1 MFEDDD
7 ALEIDGSFDPPEV
20 VQAFLEAWVARDY
33 EGAYKQLASNSPLR
47 QGLSQADWAK
57 KRADWAKQAKPKSIK
72 FDIKFDYDYEPA
84 EDEEEDPDRPDV
96 VEVFWSLEKTDTA
109 LDSTLEELPRA
120 TLTYPETGR
129 QWFWTKYTVVED
141 GEDFRIL
148 DIDDEGTAAQQLSQ
162 EELRRHIDEQV
173 QEVESMMEG
182 MGMDPSNPSNV
193 EALDDEEALDMTLG
207 IGDPTDLLQ
216 ELTWLTERGM
226 HYSDALI
233 AKVPDDAEL
242 YDRAAA
248 QAALLQDWER
258 AAAYVTLIADRFP
271 KERGETLSNLA
282 IIVSNLVTDY
292 DAQGMLERSEHF
304 ARLVEKLLHEAIDSY
319 HNFTAHILLA
329 NLLIDE
335 GNRLADAE
343 KLLKDAQSFA
353 EDDTQ
358 QAQVEAGLGN
368 LAEARG
374 DGRTALRHY
383 QKAAQLHPELPEV
396 WSHIG
401 DIQSKLGNLSEAEK
415 SYLQAIQVNPEEAYP
430 YVELATIYTA
440 SNQFDRAHA
449 ILDQGMTHSES
460 ADLLAAHALS
470 YIYANDLRN
479 AEDYL
484 LEAED
489 ADTENELVQNV
500 RRLYDSRKAAQRRSG
515 KPNKANKA
523 QKSGPGA
530 SSHKSNKKKRSRTQ
544 LPEGDGLA

>member
-1 MFEDDD
+1 MFEDNDT
-7 ALEIDGSFDPPEV
+7 LEIDGSFDPPEV
-20 VQAFLEAWVARDY
+20 VQAFLEAWVAGDY
-33 EGAYKQLASNSPLR
+33 ENAYKQLASNSPLR
-47 QGLSQADWAK
+47 EDLSQAEWAK
-57 KRADWAKQAKPKSIK
+57 KRAAWAKQAKPKSIK
-72 FDIKFDYDYEPA
+72 FDINFEYDYEPE
-84 EDEEEDPDRPDV
+84 EDEEEDVERPDV

-129 QWFWTKYTVVED
+129 QWFWTKYTLIED

-162 EELRRHIDEQV
+162 EELQRHIEEQV
-173 QEVESMMEG
+173 QEVESMMEDIG
-182 MGMDPSNPSNV
+182 MDSIDPSNI
-193 EALDDEEALDMTLG
+193 ETLDDEETLG
-207 IGDPTDLLQ
+207 MALGMSDPTELLQ
-216 ELTWLTERGM
+216 QLTWLTERGM

-233 AKVPDDAEL
+233 AKTPDDMEL

-258 AAAYVTLIADRFP
+258 AAAYVTLILDRF
-271 KERGETLSNLA
+271 KEERGETLSNLA

-304 ARLVEKLLHEAIDSY
+304 ARRVEQLLREAIESY

-335 GNRLADAE
+335 GSRLDDAE

-353 EDDTQ
+353 EDQAQ

-368 LAEARG
+368 LAETRG

-383 QKAAQLHPELPEV
+383 QKAAQLHPELPDV

-415 SYLQAIQVNPEEAYP
+415 SYLQAVQVNPEEAYP

-440 SNQFDRAHA
+440 SNQFDKAHA
-449 ILDQGMTHSES
+449 ILDQGMEHSEA

-470 YIYANDLRN
+470 YIYANDLRS
-479 AEDYL
+479 AEEYL

-489 ADTENELVQNV
+489 VDKENELVQNV
-500 RRLYDSRKAAQRRSG
+500 RHLYDSRRAAQKRAS

-523 QKSGPGA
+523 QKPGPGA
-530 SSHKSNKKKRSRTQ
+530 SSHKPNKKRR
-544 LPEGDGLA
+544 